1 MQGTYGDLQWSRPRT
16 RLCRSGRICSSGTG
30 RHSKNSA
37 LVYSPSKVTGTFQNL
52 CLEEFHSTDAG
63 PLAHGGHAGRRDDEH
78 GMRRQQQQHERP
90 FHSSCVPTHAQADTH
105 KARASRQSLHVRVGG
120 LQLRVCSTPQQRG
133 QRASASSISAPEM
146 PSRCRWHFIIAAV
159 GSWFIKPFLS
169 TFLTGLRGS
178 MQFAAALYRKVGS
191 SPSSPPQGADF
202 KACHFSPVQQRRTGG
217 VGARA
222 QGVPANSVCMNLRV

>member
-1 MQGTYGDLQWSRPRT
+1 LQGTYGDLQWSRPRT

-169 TFLTGLRGS
+169 TFLTGGFGEACSSLRRCTGRW
-178 MQFAAALYRKVGS
+178 ARRPLRRRRALTSRPATFRRYSSAGRVG
-191 SPSSPPQGADF
+191 
-202 KACHFSPVQQRRTGG
+202 
-217 VGARA
+217 
-222 QGVPANSVCMNLRV
+222 